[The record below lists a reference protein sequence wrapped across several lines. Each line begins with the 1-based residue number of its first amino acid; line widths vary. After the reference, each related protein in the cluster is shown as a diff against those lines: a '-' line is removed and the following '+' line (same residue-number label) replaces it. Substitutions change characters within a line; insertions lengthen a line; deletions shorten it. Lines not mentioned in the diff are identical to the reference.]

1 MKSLLISRPNSCLS
15 LRFQFLNCV
24 TLGLSSIDA
33 DASLVPSSAE
43 HSIMPSHV
51 TPSVVRGLMTKSVL
65 CAAALA
71 SHVAFTEA
79 TLASAFAGEPAGA
92 LHARSLQGGATVGAR
107 PGSTF
112 VARISLESDVGIVY
126 NSALF
131 RVVLTRPGVA
141 IEDYAW
147 TAPFET
153 GGPTDF
159 SLVGLELPS
168 VITAD
173 SLAGPGY
180 PAEVID
186 VEFGNFLLTGDATD
200 GTVVDVT
207 FTMPAK
213 SQPGDTFFIAA
224 VPDTFAFG
232 FVPYPIAAGNVLT
245 VRTTFSPDF
254 DGDGSIGAADLA
266 LYLAAWGTPNGDLNG
281 DGLSNSADLSL
292 LLAQWSS

>member
-1 MKSLLISRPNSCLS
+1 VFEFLTRITRRVLS
-15 LRFQFLNCV
+15 N
-24 TLGLSSIDA
+24 DA
-33 DASLVPSSAE
+33 GASFVPSSVE
-43 HSIMPSHV
+43 RFIMQSDI
-51 TPSVVRGLMTKSVL
+51 TPSFVCGLTQKFGRCASVL
-65 CAAALA
+65 LAPIFFGVAA
-71 SHVAFTEA
+71 H
-79 TLASAFAGEPAGA
+79 AGEPAGF
-92 LHARSLQGGATVGAR
+92 LDCRSVQGAATVGAR
-107 PGSTF
+107 PGGTF

-147 TAPFET
+147 AAPFET

-168 VITAD
+168 VITKD
-173 SLAGPGY
+173 SLAGPTY
-180 PAEVID
+180 PTDVID

-232 FVPYPIAAGNVLT
+232 FIPYPIAAGSVLT

-254 DGDGSIGAADLA
+254 DGDGSVGAADLS

-281 DGLSNSADLSL
+281 DGLSNSADLAL
-292 LLAQWSS
+292 LLAAWGS